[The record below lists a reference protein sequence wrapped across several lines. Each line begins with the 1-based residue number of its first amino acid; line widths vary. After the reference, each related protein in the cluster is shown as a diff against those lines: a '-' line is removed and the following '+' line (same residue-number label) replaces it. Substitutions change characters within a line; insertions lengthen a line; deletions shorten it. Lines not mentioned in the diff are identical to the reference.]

1 MEVIDEDD
9 HEDTQHSILVTNS
22 EVNLEAP
29 EPKSVTIKPV
39 TTALTVEKP

>member
-39 TTALTVEKP
+39 TNSSPLEKP

>member
-22 EVNLEAP
+22 EVNLEVT
-29 EPKSVTIKPV
+29 ESKSVTTKPV
-39 TTALTVEKP
+39 TNSSPL